1 MKKKLILF
9 SSLILII
16 VIGIFVIAQQGEE
29 PEVIENA
36 TYTDYQINTFDLG
49 NGSFAQ
55 TSYLGYVNYY
65 NGSEFM
71 PINTTIVESSDPL
84 FDYEVT
90 EGVYQAYFKSNPT
103 HGQVVKFIKD
113 GIEIT
118 FQPMAL
124 QYEGHYGG
132 LEQISMIQDVV
143 GAPDGS
149 IFLYKNA
156 YGNGIDLQYS
166 YYNELLKENLIISHS
181 SDLPPPPQYMMD
193 QGNITLNLDFVLE
206 TNSNHIVIEGVEW
219 DKSTTKETSNEVYIK
234 DESGN
239 ILYYLPV
246 PYAYDSYGSVQ
257 LLEYQFKFKEG
268 EEGEED
274 SLYVT
279 IKTPYS
285 WLNDF
290 SRGYPVYIDPSTGY
304 ESPGTVVDDAAVGTA
319 IWSTPTNAKTSD
331 NVYTASAGGRYG
343 ATSHYLKSTNFGFS
357 VPTGATVDGIIVQIE
372 RKPNNPNVISDS
384 RVSIVKA
391 TGAIGTTNKKIAG
404 YWPTTEAY
412 YTYGSSS
419 DKWGETWTS
428 ANINDADFGVVLSTS
443 MAANAVA
450 TVDHVRITV
459 YYTVPGPSNFYIN
472 IGDTWQDAE
481 QIYINIGDVWQDV
494 EYVAVNVGDVW
505 QQIFSI

>member
-9 SSLILII
+9 ISLILII

-29 PEVIENA
+29 PEVTENA
-36 TYTDYQINTFDLG
+36 TYTDYRINTFDLG

-71 PINTTIVESSDPL
+71 PINTTMVESSDPL
-84 FDYEVT
+84 FDYEVI
-90 EGVYQAYFKSNPT
+90 EGVYQAYFKSDPT
-103 HGQVVKFIKD
+103 WGPVVKFIKD

-124 QYEGHYGG
+124 QYEGYYGG
-132 LEQISMIQDVV
+132 LEEIYMVQDVV

-149 IFLYKNA
+149 NFLYKNA
-156 YGNGIDLQYS
+156 YGNGIDLQYT
-166 YYNELLKENLIISHS
+166 YYNELLKENLIISQS
-181 SDLPPPPQYMMD
+181 SDLPSPPQYMID

-234 DESGN
+234 NESGN
-239 ILYYLPV
+239 ILYYLPK

-257 LLEYQFKFKEG
+257 LLEYQFKKQG
-268 EEGEED
+268 N

-285 WLNDF
+285 WLSDF

-304 ESPGTVVDDAAVGTA
+304 RSPGTVVNDASYGVVPWLYPDD
-319 IWSTPTNAKTSD
+319 AKTSN
-331 NVYTASAGGRYG
+331 NVYARLPGLRQG
-343 ATSHYLKSTNFGFS
+343 ATSQYLKATNFGFS
-357 VPTGATVDGIIVQIE
+357 VPTGAEIDGILVQFE
-372 RKPNNPNVISDS
+372 RYPNTAGLVYETEV
-384 RVSIVKA
+384 RIVKA
-391 TGAIGTTNKKIAG
+391 DGSFGLDDKQTGLWAAA
-404 YWPTTEAY
+404 EAY
-412 YTYGSSS
+412 YSYGGSAASWS
-419 DKWGETWTS
+419 EFWTA
-428 ANINDADFGVVLSTS
+428 ANINDADFGVVL
-443 MAANAVA
+443 AIVDDVGGIAY
-450 TVDHVRITV
+450 VDHIRITV
-459 YYTVPGPSNFYIN
+459 YYTEPGPSNFYIN

-494 EYVAVNVGDVW
+494 ELVRVNIGDAW
-505 QQIFSI
+505 QTIFSI